1 MENVPRYPAPSSTR
15 RVEDVIDRSRFITTV
30 GPAATVEDARRFLDR
45 VREEFP
51 DATHNCW
58 AYVIGPPGDTSRV
71 GMSDAGEP
79 HGTAGRPML
88 AVLLRSGIGDV
99 VAVVTR
105 YYGGRNLGKGGLVRA
120 YSGGVKS
127 ALDGLPLVEQMRA
140 EGLRVALDYPDEAP
154 LRNLL
159 PDFEA
164 KILTATH
171 GTAVS
176 FTLELPSDRVDDF
189 VLAVSGLTNGR
200 ARVTKVD
207 DTTGPD
213 L

>member
-1 MENVPRYPAPSSTR
+1 MENLPRYSVPASTR
-15 RVEDVIDRSRFITTV
+15 RVEDVIDRSRFITTI
-30 GPAATVEDARRFLDR
+30 GPAATVEEARGFLGR
-45 VREEFP
+45 IREEFP

-88 AVLLRSGIGDV
+88 TVLLGSGIGDV

-105 YYGGRNLGKGGLVRA
+105 YYGGRKLGKGGLARA

-127 ALDGLPLVEQMRA
+127 ALDGLPVREQMQSVR
-140 EGLRVALDYPDEAP
+140 LSVTLDYPDETP

-159 PDFEA
+159 TEFEA
-164 KILTATH
+164 EILEATH

-176 FTLELPSDRVDDF
+176 FTLELPADRADEF
-189 VLAVSGLTNGR
+189 ALAVSGLTNGR
-200 ARVTKVD
+200 ARVKSE
-207 DTTGPD
+207 
-213 L
+213 